1 MRKELAYL
9 APKKDLLDK
18 AHQNHNEM
26 KTKKKHH
33 DKQVPRK
40 AKIAHAG
47 NEAILYVQTGL
58 ELN

>member
-26 KTKKKHH
+26 KTKKPTMINKFPG
-33 DKQVPRK
+33 KLK
-40 AKIAHAG
+40 
-47 NEAILYVQTGL
+47 
-58 ELN
+58 

>member
-9 APKKDLLDK
+9 APKKDLLYK

-26 KTKKKHH
+26 ETKTHH

-40 AKIAHAG
+40 AKIAHAR
-47 NEAILYVQTGL
+47 N
-58 ELN
+58 